1 MRRDGIGRARPRRGL
16 AWLAGIAL
24 AALVGVTLGLGPR
37 DGRAQ
42 TGVDVPAADTGAAG
56 TPPGEAAA
64 ATLGPVTKLPLPR
77 YVSLR
82 SNKINVRRGPGQI
95 YRIDWVFRRA
105 GLPVRIVDE
114 YRDWRRIVDSDDAG
128 GWVFHSLLSGRRTVL
143 ITAPIAE
150 LHDEPTLASPVAAR
164 AEQGVVASLIECEP
178 DWCEIETGEIS
189 GWVRKEAIWGVDPG
203 ETLPD

>member
-1 MRRDGIGRARPRRGL
+1 MTHRGSGSGRARSGARR
-16 AWLAGIAL
+16 
-24 AALVGVTLGLGPR
+24 AALLVIVGLMTWGAVP
-37 DGRAQ
+37 DAKAQ
-42 TGVDVPAADTGAAG
+42 T
-56 TPPGEAAA
+56 TPPAPPAREDTPEASDAA
-64 ATLGPVTKLPLPR
+64 VGPVTKLPMPR

-105 GLPVRIVDE
+105 GLPVRIIDE

-143 ITAPIAE
+143 VTAPIAE
-150 LHDEPTLASPVAAR
+150 LHDEPSASAPVTAR
-164 AEQGVVASLIECEP
+164 AEQGVVATLVECEP
-178 DWCEIETGEIS
+178 DWCEIETDDIS
-189 GWVRKEAIWGVDPG
+189 GWVRKDAVWGVDPD